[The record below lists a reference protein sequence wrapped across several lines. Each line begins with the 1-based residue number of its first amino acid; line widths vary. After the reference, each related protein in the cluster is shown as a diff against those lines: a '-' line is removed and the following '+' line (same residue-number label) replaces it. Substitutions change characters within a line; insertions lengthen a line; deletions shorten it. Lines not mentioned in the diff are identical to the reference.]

1 MSANSTLA
9 GFDEFLAKDF
19 AGIATGP
26 IDRCS
31 RIDGR
36 HLYIAGATGFF
47 GKSVLSLLAYMQRRG
62 ASFKVTALSR
72 SPQRFL
78 EKQPWCRDLPWLQW
92 RAGDVT
98 EPWPGEGKYDCMIH
112 AATDTAASAHVD
124 KLNLFEQVVTGTRR
138 ALDFAIRHRVT
149 RVLLCGSG
157 AQYGAIP
164 QIFAA
169 GVPESSMLA
178 CDATRTHSAYG
189 EGKRAAETLAALYGA
204 KHGFEIVNTRCFAFL
219 GPGLPLDGHFA
230 IGNFIRDALASV
242 PIRLATTGHS
252 VRSYLYGADLAV
264 WLLVLLL
271 EADNGAAINVGSDHA
286 IRIIDLAKR
295 VRDIVNADIPVHP
308 GEATSDGERNLYVP
322 SIDAARALGLDAW
335 TDLDRAIARTAEWHR
350 RGAP

>member
-1 MSANSTLA
+1 MSANSTLVK
-9 GFDEFLAKDF
+9 FDEFLARDF
-19 AGIATGP
+19 AGIGAGT
-26 IDRCS
+26 IDRCLK
-31 RIDGR
+31 IDGSR
-36 HLYIAGATGFF
+36 LYIAGATGFF
-47 GKSVLSLLAYMQRRG
+47 GKNILSLLTHLQRRG

-72 SPQRFL
+72 SPERFL

-92 RAGDVT
+92 RQADVT
-98 EPWPGEGKYDCMIH
+98 EPWPGEGNYDYMIH

-138 ALDFAIRHRVT
+138 SLDFAIRHRVT

-164 QIFAA
+164 RNFAA
-169 GVPESSMLA
+169 GVTESSMLA
-178 CDATRTHSAYG
+178 CDSTKANSAYG
-189 EGKRAAETLAALYGA
+189 EGKRAGEILAALYGA
-204 KHGFEIVNTRCFAFL
+204 KHGFEVVNTRCFAFL

-230 IGNFIRDALASV
+230 IGNFIRDALGSM
-242 PIRLATTGHS
+242 PIKLATTGHS

-271 EADNGAAINVGSDHA
+271 EAENGAAINVGSDRA

-295 VRDIVNADIPVHP
+295 VRDIVNADISVHP
-308 GEATSDGERNLYVP
+308 GEDSSDGERNLYVP
-322 SIDAARALGLDAW
+322 SIDSAKALGLDAW

-350 RGAP
+350 SGAL